1 MNKYDDE
8 TFFRKYSEMNRSKY
22 GLEYA
27 GEWESFKKLLPKL
40 ENKTILDLGCGYG
53 WHLIYAAKKNVK
65 FAVGIDISKKML
77 EVAKEKTKNLNNIE
91 LILSSIE
98 KLKYIKSLK
107 NKKFDIVLSSLA
119 LHYIKDF
126 DKTVKD
132 IKLYLNNNSYFLF
145 SVEHPIFTAEGSED
159 WIYDSNGEIKH
170 FPIDNYFYEGKR
182 ETNFLDEKVL
192 KYHRT
197 LTTYINT
204 LIKNGFVIKNII
216 EPTPNTK
223 LLKTDKSM
231 QNELRRP
238 MMLIIKSKYI
248 PKY

>member
-27 GEWESFKKLLPKL
+27 GEWESFKKLLPNL

-53 WHLIYAAKKNVK
+53 WHLIYAIKKKAKL
-65 FAVGIDISKKML
+65 AIGIDI
-77 EVAKEKTKNLNNIE
+77 
-91 LILSSIE
+91 
-98 KLKYIKSLK
+98 
-107 NKKFDIVLSSLA
+107 
-119 LHYIKDF
+119 F

-132 IKLYLNNNSYFLF
+132 IKLYLNDNSYFLF

-159 WIYDSNGEIKH
+159 WIYDSNGDIKH

-182 ETNFLDEKVL
+182 ETSFLGEKVL

-204 LIKNGFVIKNII
+204 LIENGFVIENII
-216 EPTPNTK
+216 EPTPNKK
-223 LLKTDKSM
+223 LLKIDKSM

-238 MMLIIKSKYI
+238 MMLIIKSKNI
-248 PKY
+248 SKN

>member
-77 EVAKEKTKNLNNIE
+77 EVAKEKTKN
-91 LILSSIE
+91 
-98 KLKYIKSLK
+98 
-107 NKKFDIVLSSLA
+107 
-119 LHYIKDF
+119 F

-132 IKLYLNNNSYFLF
+132 IKLYLNDNSYFLF

>member
-27 GEWESFKKLLPKL
+27 GEWESFKKLLPNL

-53 WHLIYAAKKNVK
+53 WHLIYAIKKKAKL
-65 FAVGIDISKKML
+65 AIGIDISKKML
-77 EVAKEKTKNLNNIE
+77 EIAKEKTKNLKNIE
-91 LILSSIE
+91 LILDSIE
-98 KLKYIKSLK
+98 NLKDIKSLK
-107 NKKFDIVLSSLA
+107 N
-119 LHYIKDF
+119 F

-132 IKLYLNNNSYFLF
+132 IKLYLNDNSYFLF

-159 WIYDSNGEIKH
+159 WIYDSNGDIKH

-182 ETNFLDEKVL
+182 ETSFLGEKVL

-204 LIKNGFVIKNII
+204 LIENGFVIENII
-216 EPTPNTK
+216 EPTPNKK
-223 LLKTDKSM
+223 LLKIDKSM

-238 MMLIIKSKYI
+238 MMLIIKSKNI
-248 PKY
+248 SKN